1 MGRVCSGAA
10 RAQAARRPGEALALV
25 QARQGA
31 PGGRASPE
39 GRQGRARAGRGDADF
54 LAWLSATV
62 VAAVRAAEQH
72 EALKQA
78 IRAELAA
85 VESRYELV
93 AVQVPNF

>member
-1 MGRVCSGAA
+1 VRSGAA
-10 RAQAARRPGEALALV
+10 RAQAARRPGEALASLWLGR
-25 QARQGA
+25 ARQAAA
-31 PGGRASPE
+31 PGPE
-39 GRQGRARAGRGDADF
+39 SGQGHARAGRGDADF

-62 VAAVRAAEQH
+62 VSAVRAAEQH

-93 AVQVPNF
+93 AVQVPEPEP